1 MCKSFHEQSLE
12 LPSEASV
19 EDGDP
24 LSGRLKCF
32 FLLPLGGKEE
42 GPVTMLFS
50 VLENKASSFI
60 CSTIELRRKQS
71 QGKVPCNVKAIRAC
85 QMSEISS
92 GCTTLCFSYF
102 GGKRALCFSERQLV
116 EILPSD

>member
-24 LSGRLKCF
+24 PSGRLKCF
-32 FLLPLGGKEE
+32 FCCHWEGRKKGG
-42 GPVTMLFS
+42 PATTLFS
-50 VLENKASSFI
+50 VLENKDSSFI

-71 QGKVPCNVKAIRAC
+71 QGKLPCNVKAIRAH
-85 QMSEISS
+85 MSNV
-92 GCTTLCFSYF
+92 
-102 GGKRALCFSERQLV
+102 RNQ
-116 EILPSD
+116 